1 MAKISR
7 KVKILIA
14 IALIVA
20 LAVAVY
26 FYLQQSELSTPLFDD
41 IRWSPEII
49 RAGKPVTFNLTIIHT
64 GLLPALGEVKVYVSK
79 YRYVGF
85 SEPTLAG
92 SFKISLNPQS
102 SASYTYVWT
111 PPKAGFYRLKF
122 VIEGGGSL
130 TQLVYAAPQN
140 QTASSFTFAVFGDN
154 RPNGG
159 IQPQPDVFK
168 EIAREVRLIHPDFAV
183 LTGDIIYGYR
193 SDIPRLKMQWNDF
206 LSVYYSSRVPIFVV
220 PGNHEMKTEGYED
233 SGDPDAQILYI
244 MNLGRL
250 YYAFSYGNSFF
261 ILLDTDL
268 VGEASTVKGKQLE
281 WLKEMLRE
289 SKKYEHTFVFMHKPV
304 VTSPSSDMLI
314 NPGKIAELLVE
325 AGVRAVFQGH
335 NHIYYHEKVGQ
346 TDFYVTGGAGAPLFA
361 SFEHGG
367 VHHFLLVTVNGSNV
381 NVQMVPLDYL
391 DVKYGEDRV
400 EISYSFTQKLEFS
413 RNGYSWDAEP
423 QPLTMEGLTFKVIEG
438 EYGVEGGEINR
449 VLEYKGETWI
459 IVRTLV
465 EPGESKVVKILQ
477 K

>member
-1 MAKISR
+1 
-7 KVKILIA
+7 
-14 IALIVA
+14 
-20 LAVAVY
+20 
-26 FYLQQSELSTPLFDD
+26 
-41 IRWSPEII
+41 
-49 RAGKPVTFNLTIIHT
+49 
-64 GLLPALGEVKVYVSK
+64 
-79 YRYVGF
+79 
-85 SEPTLAG
+85 
-92 SFKISLNPQS
+92 
-102 SASYTYVWT
+102 
-111 PPKAGFYRLKF
+111 
-122 VIEGGGSL
+122 
-130 TQLVYAAPQN
+130 
-140 QTASSFTFAVFGDN
+140 
-154 RPNGG
+154 
-159 IQPQPDVFK
+159 
-168 EIAREVRLIHPDFAV
+168 
-183 LTGDIIYGYR
+183 
-193 SDIPRLKMQWNDF
+193 MQWNDF